1 MKITK
6 IIATAGVSC
15 LLFAAPAFAQSSATK
30 AEDYAKDKA
39 ATEVKDAVKDEAKDM
54 VKGHDADQSPGS
66 DPLMIKSPSEAITA
80 TEGEIAV
87 SDDGMMLKGK
97 EIMTKSNPQMTKK
110 PARMDAPAA
119 ATKTVVIAC
128 PEGTTAQDDGTCMI
142 TGEYEE

>member
-6 IIATAGVSC
+6 IIAIAGVSC
-15 LLFAAPAFAQSSATK
+15 LLFSAPAFAQSSATK

-39 ATEVKDAVKDEAKDM
+39 ASEAKDAVNDEAKDM
-54 VKGHDADQSPGS
+54 IKGHDADQSPAS
-66 DPLMIKSPSEAITA
+66 DPLMIKSPSEAIAA

-97 EIMTKSNPQMTKK
+97 DIMTESKPEMTKK
-110 PARMDAPAA
+110 PAMMDAPTT
-119 ATKTVVIAC
+119 ATTTVVIAC

-142 TGEYEE
+142 TGDEEE

>member
-1 MKITK
+1 MKITN
-6 IIATAGVSC
+6 IIATASVSC

-39 ATEVKDAVKDEAKDM
+39 TTEVKDAAKDEAKEM
-54 VKGHDADQSPGS
+54 VKGHDATPTQTS
-66 DPLMIKSPSEAITA
+66 DPLMIKSPADVITT
-80 TEGEIAV
+80 TEGEVAV

-97 EIMTKSNPQMTKK
+97 EIMTESHPQMTKK
-110 PARMDAPAA
+110 PAMRDAPATA
-119 ATKTVVIAC
+119 TVVIAC